1 VCSIMNG
8 DASATLKSLIEV
20 CGWGNS
26 PKDYCSLFGL
36 LSAGHLIYLLAQAG
50 VAAATVIHNTSN
62 GINISDHQT
71 SSDLSTDMRS
81 TFNNDVRS
89 GVEVLGELLGGGKM
103 GASLAANLSS
113 EASFVEELFLEC
125 SQRLN
130 ELQFPLDVR
139 FYSFILKLKFL
150 FYFFMVVL
158 SFCADVCPAKMP
170 VLHIFSSIFL

>member
-1 VCSIMNG
+1 MNG

-36 LSAGHLIYLLAQAG
+36 LSAGHLINLLAQAG
-50 VAAATVIHNTSN
+50 VAAAIIINHTSN
-62 GINISDHQT
+62 VINVSDNHS
-71 SSDLSTDMRS
+71 SSDI
-81 TFNNDVRS
+81 RS

-103 GASLAANLSS
+103 GALLAANLSS

-125 SQRLN
+125 SHRLN

-139 FYSFILKLKFL
+139 FYFI
-150 FYFFMVVL
+150 
-158 SFCADVCPAKMP
+158 SQT
-170 VLHIFSSIFL
+170 